1 MQRST
6 RASAKTGR
14 KRAAKRQTEET
25 PRRFLRDSL
34 KALLLTV
41 GLGALLLLV
50 GALALS
56 FSADPLSLIPPT
68 GLLLCALTAF
78 FGGGIAMR
86 IHRTGALLC
95 GLENGA
101 GLLLLMLPLSLL
113 FRGEASGYSALIS
126 CLLHVALL
134 LLSVGGAFLL
144 RQRPKRRR
152 PRKRA

>member
-68 GLLLCALTAF
+68 GLLLCALQAVCTK
-78 FGGGIAMR
+78 
-86 IHRTGALLC
+86 T
-95 GLENGA
+95 
-101 GLLLLMLPLSLL
+101 
-113 FRGEASGYSALIS
+113 
-126 CLLHVALL
+126 
-134 LLSVGGAFLL
+134 
-144 RQRPKRRR
+144 
-152 PRKRA
+152 